1 MSGRPRVVL
10 FGSGSPISTQA
21 LAALAREANVV
32 GVVVPTGPRVRG
44 PLSAVRAWRR
54 RRSTAALRTL
64 AHAGGATTLSFDR
77 HDPERLAGAMRA
89 LRPDLIGVATF
100 PARLASVVLESAP
113 LGAIGIHPSAL
124 PRHRGPAPLFWTYHD
139 DDAEA
144 GVSVFR
150 LDDGVDTGA
159 VLGAVTFP
167 LHRGR
172 LGSDL
177 YAEIARRGAALLVRA
192 ALQAA
197 SGRAEPVPQ
206 DEARATREP
215 FPGPGRYR
223 IDFDTWGAE
232 RVWHF
237 LRGVGEAGRILEA
250 TNGRVP
256 AGRDVPDRRLLA
268 HGPARTFVLSAPRKA
283 PGTIEPIAD
292 GLLVHC
298 HDGWVEVEAPRSG

>member
-1 MSGRPRVVL
+1 MTERPRVVL

-21 LAALAREANVV
+21 LAALAREADVV

-54 RRSTAALRTL
+54 RRSTSALRTL
-64 AHAGGATTLSFDR
+64 AQAGGAITLSFDR
-77 HDPERLAGAMRA
+77 HEPDRLAGAIRA

-100 PARLASVVLESAP
+100 PARLPSVVLESAP

-159 VLGAVTFP
+159 VLAAETFP
-167 LHRGR
+167 LPRGR

-177 YAEIARRGAALLVRA
+177 YDEIARRGAALLVRA
-192 ALQAA
+192 ALQTAT
-197 SGRAEPVPQ
+197 GRAEPVPQ

-215 FPGPGRYR
+215 LPAPGRFR
-223 IDFDTWGAE
+223 IDFNTWGAE

-237 LRGVGEAGRILEA
+237 LRGVGEAGSILEVHFC
-250 TNGRVP
+250 RVLEQGDP
-256 AGRDVPDRRLLA
+256 PKRRPMS
-268 HGPARTFVLSAPRKA
+268 HGPARTFGLAAPRRA
-283 PGTIEPIAD
+283 AGTIEPIAD

-298 HDGWVEVEAPRSG
+298 HDGWVEVAANPRR